1 MRLTLSLCESV
12 YSCRDSFF
20 FLDFMIL
27 GELVGYIAIVIVIIL
42 VKAEINFRR
51 MVRYYRN
58 LGYRQPKEQ
67 ASRAY
72 CIIVS
77 FVQIASLIAVS
88 ILVWVLIAHWNDQIY
103 INN

>member
-1 MRLTLSLCESV
+1 MFTLAETL
-12 YSCRDSFF
+12 F

-67 ASRAY
+67 ASREY

>member
-1 MRLTLSLCESV
+1 
-12 YSCRDSFF
+12 
-20 FLDFMIL
+20 MIL
-27 GELVGYIAIVIVIIL
+27 GELVGYIAIVIAIIL

-51 MVRYYRN
+51 TVRYYRN

-67 ASRAY
+67 ASREY

-88 ILVWVLIAHWNDQIY
+88 ILVWVLITHWNDQIY

>member
-20 FLDFMIL
+20 SDFMIL
-27 GELVGYIAIVIVIIL
+27 GELIGYIAIVIVIIL

-58 LGYRQPKEQ
+58 LGYRHPEEQ

-72 CIIVS
+72 CISVS
-77 FVQIASLIAVS
+77 FVQIALLIAVS
-88 ILVWVLIAHWNDQIY
+88 ILIWVLITHWNDAIY

>member
-1 MRLTLSLCESV
+1 MRVFTLAETL
-12 YSCRDSFF
+12 F

-67 ASRAY
+67 ASREY

>member
-1 MRLTLSLCESV
+1 
-12 YSCRDSFF
+12 
-20 FLDFMIL
+20 MIL

-67 ASRAY
+67 ASREY